1 MEVIRLQYP
10 NEFKI
15 NENENIAIALGF
27 FDGLHIGHQKVINK
41 MIEIADKKGLK
52 KAVLTFDPHP
62 SVVLNPKQQ
71 RTTYITPL
79 PIKERIL
86 EEYGVDYLFV
96 INFSSTFAKLSPE
109 TFVRE
114 YLIGNNVKEV
124 IAGFDF
130 SYGSLGKGS
139 ISTLEQ
145 YKEFNTTSIVKE
157 IDHEK
162 KISTTRIRKLL
173 SEDKLEEANRLLG
186 RSYGIEGI
194 VVQGEKRG
202 RTIGFPTANIEP
214 SFKYFLPSLG
224 VYAVTMTIG
233 SDPKIYKGV
242 ASIGVKPTFHEN
254 HKVTIEVHIIDYD
267 QTIYGETVM
276 VYWEHF
282 IRHELKFDGLDALI
296 EAIQDDKNKAIELLK
311 DK

>member
-10 NEFKI
+10 NNFKL
-15 NENENIAIALGF
+15 NDDTGVAIALGF
-27 FDGLHIGHQKVINK
+27 FDGMHIGHQEVINK
-41 MIEIADKKGLK
+41 MIELAKKHNYK

-79 PIKERIL
+79 AIKEKMLRQ
-86 EEYGVDYLFV
+86 YGIDYLFV
-96 INFSSTFAKLSPE
+96 VSFSSDFAALSPD
-109 TFVRE
+109 TFVKE

-124 IAGFDF
+124 VAGFDF

-139 ISTLEQ
+139 ITTLEQ
-145 YKEFNTTSIVKE
+145 YDEFNTTQIGKLVDE
-157 IDHEK
+157 DEK
-162 KISTTRIRKLL
+162 VSTTRIRNLL

-186 RSYGIEGI
+186 RSYEIEGI

-202 RTIGFPTANIEP
+202 RTIGFRTANIEP
-214 SFKYFLPSLG
+214 SYKYFLPSLG

-233 SDPKIYKGV
+233 SDPKVYKGV

-254 HKVTIEVHIIDYD
+254 YKVTIEVHLIDFNH
-267 QTIYGETVM
+267 TIYGETVT
-276 VYWEHF
+276 VYWHNF
-282 IRHELKFDGLDALI
+282 IRNEEKYDGLDALI
-296 EAIQDDKNKAIELLK
+296 EAIQHDKNQAIELLK
-311 DK
+311 DI